1 VRRRFLILLG
11 LRWLPAGL
19 LIPVIVLLLLERGLS
34 LGQVGLVFAAQG
46 LMVLILELPTGGLAD
61 SIGRRR
67 VLLIA
72 GIFDTAAITLL
83 TVADTLPA
91 LALVFALQGV
101 YRALESGPLDSWY
114 VDTAQALD
122 PDADIERGLSL
133 GGTVLG
139 VAIGA
144 GAVASSALVTLEPLS
159 GVDPLVTPL
168 IAAII
173 VRAAEF
179 GAIAKLMTE
188 ERRQSS
194 SGIRRAILE
203 VPKIVATAIRTV
215 RYSNILIALV
225 AVEFLWG
232 FGMTAFEMFTPA
244 KLGAELGSSSQA
256 ATVLGPTSAVAWL
269 AAGGGAALVPLLTRR
284 WAPAVAGAALRI
296 AQGAAVL
303 GIAFAAGP
311 VGVVIAFILTM
322 GVHGAANPVHQGLLH
337 RAVVDPQSRATVVSA
352 NNLAAQT
359 GGLLGGIALGLL
371 ADATSLTIA
380 IIAGAVILAAA
391 APLYLVAGRSAEQ
404 HQQKTVA

>member
-1 VRRRFLILLG
+1 
-11 LRWLPAGL
+11 
-19 LIPVIVLLLLERGLS
+19 
-34 LGQVGLVFAAQG
+34 
-46 LMVLILELPTGGLAD
+46 
-61 SIGRRR
+61 
-67 VLLIA
+67 
-72 GIFDTAAITLL
+72 
-83 TVADTLPA
+83 
-91 LALVFALQGV
+91 
-101 YRALESGPLDSWY
+101 
-114 VDTAQALD
+114 
-122 PDADIERGLSL
+122 
-133 GGTVLG
+133 
-139 VAIGA
+139 
-144 GAVASSALVTLEPLS
+144 
-159 GVDPLVTPL
+159 
-168 IAAII
+168 
-173 VRAAEF
+173 
-179 GAIAKLMTE
+179 
-188 ERRQSS
+188 
-194 SGIRRAILE
+194 LE
-203 VPKIVATAIRTV
+203 VPTIVATAIRTV

-284 WAPAVAGAALRI
+284 LTPAVAGAALRI

-311 VGVVIAFILTM
+311 VGVVIAFMLTM

-352 NNLAAQT
+352 NHLMAQT

-380 IIAGAVILAAA
+380 IIVGAVILAAA
-391 APLYLVAGRSAEQ
+391 APLYLFAGRSAEQ